1 MQLPINGFKE
11 GAHFTI
17 CPKQGHKTEGV
28 VLNRVRIL
36 GLFFAPNMV
45 GVSNPHRPT
54 NNQILVDYPPP
65 PPAGGPAHPDPK
77 IRDPTGYCNWFS

>member
-11 GAHFTI
+11 GAYFI
-17 CPKQGHKTEGV
+17 LCPKQGHKTEGV

-36 GLFFAPNMV
+36 VLFLPETWSGFETLIGSPIPKYWSIN
-45 GVSNPHRPT
+45 S
-54 NNQILVDYPPP
+54 PPP

-77 IRDPTGYCNWFS
+77 IRDG